1 MSALR
6 KLLDSGVL
14 GGPGPQ
20 LKKLSPDQVAECDKY
35 LKYHKFAALLIPG
48 KAGIN
53 TADYEP
59 GLDHRATTIDAI
71 VRALGPLTLLNP
83 VDELRDLVRLRYSPL
98 VAVAITNAKA
108 TMKQQG
114 HVLGPTNLVV
124 KAGNN
129 KAVLTWTAAP
139 DATGYNV
146 YRSKK
151 SGDKGGTPIKSV
163 TATYFADS
171 GLINGQAY
179 FYRVTASTPA
189 GESMPSYEVSATPK
203 EGEDVELSVGGE
215 TKDGTTEINYKIEL
229 KAKDEAKKIQVLP
242 NLDLK
247 AKVGD
252 DGKAELVAEA
262 QIDAIKGHIKKNL
275 KLIGKVEIEVKVTIN
290 AQANLTGDKMGTLE
304 GNIKGELEIK
314 LKRITLSTS
323 VEVGPTKD
331 KPKPSAG
338 FNVVL
343 WRF

>member
-6 KLLDSGVL
+6 KLISTGVL
-14 GGPGPQ
+14 AGPGPY
-20 LKKLSPDQVAECDKY
+20 LKKLSPDQIAECDKY

-48 KAGIN
+48 KTGVN
-53 TADYEP
+53 SADYEP
-59 GLDHRATTIDAI
+59 GLDNRATTIDAI
-71 VRALGPLTLLNP
+71 VSALGPFTLLNP
-83 VDELRDLVRLRYSPL
+83 VDELRELVKLRYTPL
-98 VAVAITNAKA
+98 VAIAITNAKA
-108 TMKQQG
+108 QLKQQG
-114 HVLGPTNLVV
+114 NVLGPTNLVV

-151 SGDKGGTPIKSV
+151 GGDKGGTPIKTV
-163 TATYFADS
+163 TATFFNDA

-179 FYRVTASTPA
+179 FYRVTATTPA
-189 GESMPSYEVSATPK
+189 GESMSSEEVSATPK
-203 EGEDVELSVGGE
+203 EGDDVELAVGGE
-215 TKDGTTEINYKIEL
+215 TKDGTTEISYKIEL
-229 KAKDEAKKIQVLP
+229 KAKDEDKKIQVLP

-252 DGKAELVAEA
+252 DGKAELVAES
-262 QIDAIKGHIKKNL
+262 QIEAIKGHIKKNL
-275 KLIGKVEIEVKVTIN
+275 KLVGKVEIEVKVTIN
-290 AQANLTGDKMGTLE
+290 AEAKLTGAKAGTVE
-304 GNIKGELEIK
+304 GNLKGELEVK
-314 LKRITLSTS
+314 LGRVTLSTS
-323 VEVGPTKD
+323 VEIGPTKE